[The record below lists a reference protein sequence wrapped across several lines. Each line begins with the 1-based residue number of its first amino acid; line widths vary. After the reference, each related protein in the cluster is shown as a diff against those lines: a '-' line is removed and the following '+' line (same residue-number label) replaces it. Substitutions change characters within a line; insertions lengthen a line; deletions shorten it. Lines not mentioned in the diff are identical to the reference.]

1 MTRTLRRPDAALSS
15 GPGLVRHDHF
25 QIAWNTTD
33 MDRALAIFEQRHG
46 VKEWRRLEGPMPQ
59 GGKVRM
65 EIGWAGG
72 VMYELLWAEG
82 PGSDIFRS
90 GLPAEGFAVR
100 PHHLGY
106 YVPTAEAWDA
116 VQKDVEH
123 AGLKVVHTTHV
134 PGFLQAIIVEE
145 PDLGLFLEY
154 IFPEAGGMQ
163 FFETAP
169 SN

>member
-1 MTRTLRRPDAALSS
+1 MTRALRRPDAAAGT

-33 MDRALAIFEQRHG
+33 MDRAMAVFERRHG
-46 VKEWRRLEGPMPQ
+46 VREWRRLEGPLPQ

-72 VMYELLWAEG
+72 VMYELLCAEG
-82 PGSDIFRS
+82 PGAEVFRA
-90 GLPAEGFAVR
+90 GLPDQGFAMR

-116 VQKDVEH
+116 VLREVEQ
-123 AGLKVVHTTHV
+123 AGLKVLHATSV

-154 IFPEAGGMQ
+154 IFPDEAGIQ
-163 FFETAP
+163 FFETSP

>member
-1 MTRTLRRPDAALSS
+1 MSQALRRPEPASS
-15 GPGLVRHDHF
+15 TGPGLVRHDHF

-33 MDRALAIFEQRHG
+33 MDRAKAIFAERHG
-46 VKEWRRLEGPMPQ
+46 VKEWRTLAGPTAQ
-59 GGKVRM
+59 GGKVHM

-72 VMYELLWAEG
+72 VMYELLWGEG
-82 PGSDIFRS
+82 PGTDVFRA
-90 GLPAEGFAVR
+90 GLPEQGFALR

-106 YVPTAEAWDA
+106 HVPTAEAWDA
-116 VQKDVEH
+116 VRREVERQ
-123 AGLKVVHTTHV
+123 GLKVLHSTHV

-154 IFPEAGGMQ
+154 IFPEEAGIQ
-163 FFETAP
+163 FFETSP